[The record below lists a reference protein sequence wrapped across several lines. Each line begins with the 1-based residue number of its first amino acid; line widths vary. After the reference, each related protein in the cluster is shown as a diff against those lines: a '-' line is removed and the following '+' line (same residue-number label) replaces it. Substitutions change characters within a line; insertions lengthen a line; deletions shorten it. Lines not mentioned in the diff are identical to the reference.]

1 MFSVRKQC
9 FLVCGAVF
17 TGSEH
22 ENFAKHQYFM
32 IHSEFEVWIPRD
44 SCSGCGKRT
53 LACMNNCGAATRGDV
68 LWDNHFCEYL
78 FDDSNLWKRL
88 SRGHC
93 RRRKKDRTVERAL
106 ALCENLR
113 PTSTLPIFLVTCA
126 MTLPTHPFH
135 AYRTRCYSNPRARP
149 QARSCAQR
157 LAATQ
162 FKSMI
167 CYGPRRRQAAQP
179 RHQRDRARICT
190 DRRRAARRRPGADPA
205 GATRGEHAG
214 GVRGCVRVHVN
225 NEHVGVRGCGW
236 IYTTHTH
243 RM

>member
-17 TGSEH
+17 TGSDH

-32 IHSEFEVWIPRD
+32 IHSEFEVWTTRD

-149 QARSCAQR
+149 QARS
-157 LAATQ
+157 ATARSSLGQ
-162 FKSMI
+162 PTSA
-167 CYGPRRRQAAQP
+167 GTSPPPHVAPPRP
-179 RHQRDRARICT
+179 H
-190 DRRRAARRRPGADPA
+190 RAARRRARPDPTFRLCA
-205 GATRGEHAG
+205 RARA
-214 GVRGCVRVHVN
+214 RA
-225 NEHVGVRGCGW
+225 
-236 IYTTHTH
+236 
-243 RM
+243 